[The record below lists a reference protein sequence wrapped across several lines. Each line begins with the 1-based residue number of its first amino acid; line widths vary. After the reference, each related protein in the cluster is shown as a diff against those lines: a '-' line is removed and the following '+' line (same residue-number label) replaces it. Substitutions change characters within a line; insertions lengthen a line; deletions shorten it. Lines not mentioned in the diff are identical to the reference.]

1 MSIFRRGAW
10 KQVILGGGKSE
21 WLLLMN
27 DFRHHSFAC
36 CLFIH
41 CYQLHIDYTCIWH
54 MNDFN
59 RLWLAGNWLTNT
71 TDSQYQWLP
80 DWLINW
86 LIAWLI
92 DWLIDGWTDR
102 QSDWLTIQN
111 DWMTLELTDWLD
123 RRDDILTYSI
133 SSASMWLYSNSSV
146 FDTSVGSI
154 NNSTSFNWSIVR
166 FCTYSWVM

>member
-80 DWLINW
+80 DWLI
-86 LIAWLI
+86 
-92 DWLIDGWTDR
+92 DWLIDRRMDR
-102 QSDWLTIQN
+102 QTVRLTDNTEWLNDFRTDWLTG
-111 DWMTLELTDWLD
+111 
-123 RRDDILTYSI
+123 
-133 SSASMWLYSNSSV
+133 SAGWYTNVLNIV
-146 FDTSVGSI
+146 SI
-154 NNSTSFNWSIVR
+154 NVAVLKLFSIR
-166 FCTYSWVM
+166 HISWVNK